1 MNLQAI
7 VCLLKRDSVKFALI
21 FSTLGVFMSLFNFE
35 ECGSNVR
42 QEVIAGLTTFLAMVY
57 SIFVVPGMLSQ
68 AGFPAES
75 VFIATC
81 LVSGLGSIL
90 IGLWANAP
98 MAIGSAI
105 SLTAFTAFSLVLGQG
120 ISIPVALGAI
130 FLMGIVFTLISVTG
144 VRSWIL
150 RNLPSSIAHGAGIG
164 IGLFL
169 LLIAA
174 TNVKLVINSGID
186 IPVKMG
192 EFTSFPVMMSLLGLA
207 SIVGLERL
215 KVKGSILWVIIVI
228 TIIALIFDPNV
239 KYSGFFKMPSFGEN
253 SLFLELD
260 VMGALNAAILPV
272 VFALV
277 MTAIFDA
284 TGTIRAVAGQANLLD
299 KDGQILNGGRAL
311 TSDSLGS
318 VLSGLFGTAPA
329 AVYIES
335 AAGTAAGGK
344 TGITAIVVGVLFL
357 LMLFFQPLAFLVP
370 GYATAPA
377 LMYVGLLMLSNVSKL
392 DFNDFVGAM
401 SGLVCAV
408 FIVLTANIVTGI
420 MLGFAALVIGRIVS
434 GDVKKLNI
442 GTIIIAIVLVAF
454 YAGGWA
460 I

>member
-1 MNLQAI
+1 
-7 VCLLKRDSVKFALI
+7 
-21 FSTLGVFMSLFNFE
+21 MSLFNFE
-35 ECGSNVR
+35 ERGSNVH
-42 QEVIAGLTTFLAMVY
+42 QEMIAGLTTFLAMVY

-120 ISIPVALGAI
+120 ISISVALGAI

-228 TIIALIFDPNV
+228 TIIGLIFDPNV

-335 AAGTAAGGK
+335 AAGTAVGGK
-344 TGITAIVVGVLFL
+344 TGLTAVVVGIGFL
-357 LMLFFQPLAFLVP
+357 LMLFFQPLAGLVP
-370 GYATAPA
+370 SYATAPA

-392 DFNDFVGAM
+392 DFDDFVGAM

-420 MLGFAALVIGRIVS
+420 MLGFATLVIGRTIS
-434 GDVKKLNI
+434 GEIKKLNI
-442 GTIIIAIVLVAF
+442 GTVIIAIVLVAF
-454 YAGGWA
+454 YALGLA